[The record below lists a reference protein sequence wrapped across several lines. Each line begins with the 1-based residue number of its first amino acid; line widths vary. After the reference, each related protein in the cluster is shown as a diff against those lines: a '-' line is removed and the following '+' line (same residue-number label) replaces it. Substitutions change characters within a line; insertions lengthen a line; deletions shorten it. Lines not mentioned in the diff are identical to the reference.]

1 MLSTSAAILSAIALL
16 MPGFI
21 IAELSV
27 ARSARGSRSDL
38 ELSLRALSY
47 TVVVHVIFGFWT
59 VHLISTIGEP
69 KDWTHHWGALTAYGA
84 VVLIAVPAIIGTL
97 LNRHIA
103 GVEAGDGPPNL
114 FAAALGAGEARDA
127 FDFAYQR
134 WRKDGGYVII
144 ELVGHTDLAPRLV
157 GGIYGE
163 RSAVGQTPSPHD
175 VYLESLCTVVVD
187 VNGIR
192 SLASRIEPRQGVYVA
207 ASQIAR
213 IDLLPAGAS
222 ATI

>member
-1 MLSTSAAILSAIALL
+1 MLSTGAAILSAIALL

-21 IAELSV
+21 VAELSV

-47 TVVVHVIFGFWT
+47 TVVIHVIFGFWT
-59 VHLISTIGEP
+59 VHLISSIGQP
-69 KDWTHHWGALTAYGA
+69 TDWTHHWLALTAYGG
-84 VVLIAVPAIIGTL
+84 VVLVALPIAIGSV
-97 LNRHIA
+97 LNRYIA
-103 GVEAGDGPPNL
+103 GVESGDGPPNL

-144 ELVGHTDLAPRLV
+144 ELVGHTEDAPRLV

-163 RSAVGQTPSPHD
+163 RSAVGQTPSPLD
-175 VYLESLCTVVVD
+175 VYLESLCTVVVGA
-187 VNGIR
+187 NGIR
-192 SLASRIEPRQGVYVA
+192 SLESLIEPRQGVYVS